1 MTESSDYESVQ
12 VFIGVD
18 VGKDTHHAVAI
29 NRSGKRLFDK
39 ALPNDENKLRSLISD
54 LKQHGQIL
62 LVVDQPATIGALPV
76 AVARSEGVLVG
87 YLPGLA
93 MRRIADL
100 HAGEAKTD
108 ARDAAIIA
116 EAARTL
122 PHALRTLKLADEQ
135 IAELSMLCGF
145 DDDLAAQTTQASN
158 RIRGLLTQIHPALE
172 RVLGPRLDHPAVLD
186 LLQRYPSP
194 EKLASLGEKKL
205 AAQLCKLAPRLGKR
219 LAADIAQALAEQ
231 TVVVPGTNAAAV
243 VLPRLALQLITLR
256 KQRDEVALAVEQR
269 VLAHPLYPVLTSMP
283 GVGVRTAARLL
294 TEVACRAFASV
305 AHLAAYAGLAPVT
318 RRSGSSIRGEHP
330 SRRGNK
336 ALKRALFLSAFAAL
350 RDPLSRAY
358 YTRKM
363 SQGKR
368 HNQALIALARRRCD
382 VLFAMMRDGTFI
394 PRRRHN
400 MLDNLIG
407 HPGIP
412 LRLCHRN
419 PPFIS
424 GQPDSRLFLRFS
436 PVVMPVKV
444 ARCFHDHTGWF
455 NNIRRNILMATPVSL
470 MDDQM
475 VDMAFITQLTGLTDK
490 WFYKLIKV
498 GGFPAPIKMGRS
510 SRWLK
515 SEVEAWLQARIA
527 QSRP

>member
-1 MTESSDYESVQ
+1 MTEYSDYESVQ

-172 RVLGPRLDHPAVLD
+172 RVLGPRLEQPGGTRS
-186 LLQRYPSP
+186 LQRFPHR
-194 EKLASLGEKKL
+194 KTRSLGEKKL
-205 AAQLCKLAPRLGKR
+205 AAQLCQLAPRLGKR

-256 KQRDEVALAVEQR
+256 KQRDEVALEVEQR
-269 VLAHPLYPVLTSMP
+269 VIAHPLYPVLTSMP

-294 TEVACRAFASV
+294 TEVACRAFASA

-330 SRRGNK
+330 LRRGNK

-382 VLFAMMRDGTFI
+382 VLFAMMRDGTFY
-394 PRRRHN
+394 
-400 MLDNLIG
+400 
-407 HPGIP
+407 
-412 LRLCHRN
+412 
-419 PPFIS
+419 
-424 GQPDSRLFLRFS
+424 
-436 PVVMPVKV
+436 
-444 ARCFHDHTGWF
+444 
-455 NNIRRNILMATPVSL
+455 TPQGS
-470 MDDQM
+470 
-475 VDMAFITQLTGLTDK
+475 
-490 WFYKLIKV
+490 
-498 GGFPAPIKMGRS
+498 
-510 SRWLK
+510 
-515 SEVEAWLQARIA
+515 
-527 QSRP
+527 